1 MSMIAIIYIA
11 ILLVLLL
18 ETSSGA
24 YYEHEVVSSS
34 ISTTEQQHEQNEPPP
49 YSLGWYFDD
58 PATQANT
65 CETELNMIRSIMY
78 ETYYNISIQD
88 SNMTTILT
96 EKLANPIAAVVESK
110 PVSEG
115 LLSASRLRRSRQ
127 LKVQEQVKEEEV
139 SLSCT
144 PICSNQPN
152 LWLIY
157 DGCQKKCNND
167 HADMNDNVHE
177 LTYEQRIML
186 QNYRERHNNAN
197 KKQGHIGEVTKIL
210 YGQGAVTAS
219 TFYTTVRELIP
230 KFDECRNILLT
241 MKYQRIPLI
250 LNPSQ

>member
-1 MSMIAIIYIA
+1 MMSMIAIIYIA
-11 ILLVLLL
+11 VLLLVVLL
-18 ETSSGA
+18 ETSNGA
-24 YYEHEVVSSS
+24 YYEQVVASS
-34 ISTTEQQHEQNEPPP
+34 TEQQQEHNEPPP

-58 PATQANT
+58 PNTQAGT

-96 EKLANPIAAVVESK
+96 EKLANPVVE
-110 PVSEG
+110 PVVAMADS

-127 LKVQEQVKEEEV
+127 MKQEPVVKEV
-139 SLSCT
+139 ALSCT
-144 PICSNQPN
+144 PICTNQPN

-157 DGCQKKCNND
+157 DGCQKQCNNG
-167 HADMNDNVHE
+167 HIDMNDNDNDIMD
-177 LTYEQRIML
+177 LTDEQKLML
-186 QNYRERHNNAN
+186 QKYREKHVGNV
-197 KKQGHIGEVTKIL
+197 KQGHVGEVTKIL

-219 TFYTTVRELIP
+219 TFYTTVRQLIP